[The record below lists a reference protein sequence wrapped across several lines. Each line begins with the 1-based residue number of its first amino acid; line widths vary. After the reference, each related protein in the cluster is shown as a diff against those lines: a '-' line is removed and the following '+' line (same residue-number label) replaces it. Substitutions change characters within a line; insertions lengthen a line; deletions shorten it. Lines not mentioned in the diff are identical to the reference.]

1 MITGEYS
8 GNPAFNIPLVL
19 NENDQHIADEY
30 NGILLADIPSDG
42 NLEEISEGTWIY
54 WVEPQFVDQFKQN
67 QSIFAELYRTDTANL
82 TTDGQRLVSN
92 TFMID
97 VPENLPS
104 ISFNKTKTVNHQVV
118 KKITKE
124 QITNITR

>member
-1 MITGEYS
+1 M
-8 GNPAFNIPLVL
+8 V
-19 NENDQHIADEY
+19 
-30 NGILLADIPSDG
+30 
-42 NLEEISEGTWIY
+42 
-54 WVEPQFVDQFKQN
+54 
-67 QSIFAELYRTDTANL
+67 
-82 TTDGQRLVSN
+82 QRLVSN

>member
-1 MITGEYS
+1 M
-8 GNPAFNIPLVL
+8 
-19 NENDQHIADEY
+19 D
-30 NGILLADIPSDG
+30 LLGRTKIRRAIQ
-42 NLEEISEGTWIY
+42 T
-54 WVEPQFVDQFKQN
+54 N